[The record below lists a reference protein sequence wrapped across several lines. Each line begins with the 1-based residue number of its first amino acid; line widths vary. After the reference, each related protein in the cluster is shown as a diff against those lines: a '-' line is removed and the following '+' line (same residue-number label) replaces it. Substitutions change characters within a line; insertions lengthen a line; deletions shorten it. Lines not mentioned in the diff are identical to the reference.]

1 MQLSSGSLCV
11 CSAGSSTR
19 ESPVL
24 SVVSEQCLCSVLWEG
39 LRDCFGDLPL
49 VSTLNCNDI
58 VLR

>member
-24 SVVSEQCLCSVLWEG
+24 SVVNISVQSCGRG
-39 LRDCFGDLPL
+39 LGTALETSHWCPL
-49 VSTLNCNDI
+49 
-58 VLR
+58 